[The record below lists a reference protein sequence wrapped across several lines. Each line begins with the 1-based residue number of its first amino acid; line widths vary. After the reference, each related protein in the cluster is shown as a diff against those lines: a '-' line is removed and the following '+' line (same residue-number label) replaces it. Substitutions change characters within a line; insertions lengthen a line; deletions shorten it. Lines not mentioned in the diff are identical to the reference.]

1 MPIFTDPSKLTKAK
15 LKEELIR
22 FNVKLP
28 PSTSKK
34 QVLVDLYEQHIS
46 QLNDPSIFEEE
57 FVEGSS
63 EQEVEETES
72 EDDINSNNSDVE
84 SETVSFEESQKETK
98 EAMTINAEDLT
109 DKELANELRSLG
121 FTPGPIGTTTRRVYE
136 KKLVKLRQNSGD
148 AIKVSPK
155 LFQQKYEEVPDDEE
169 KQPPVKP
176 RSPRRRPPP
185 RRIQREE
192 PVDEPVEEPVEQK
205 ITENPVLTRR
215 PLTART
221 RGKTERSSPPASSE
235 TTSTTEEK
243 SGGGLPTWVKLVV
256 LLLVA
261 FFVYLVIVNMEPSAD
276 EKIPKSITDGT

>member
-84 SETVSFEESQKETK
+84 SETVSFEEAQKETK

-136 KKLVKLRQNSGD
+136 KKLVKLRQSSGD
-148 AIKVSPK
+148 IKVSPK

-192 PVDEPVEEPVEQK
+192 PVDEPVEEPEEQK

-221 RGKTERSSPPASSE
+221 RGKPERSSPPASSE

-276 EKIPKSITDGT
+276 GKIPKSITEGT

>member
-46 QLNDPSIFEEE
+46 QLNDPSIFEDE

-72 EDDINSNNSDVE
+72 EDEQNSNSDIE
-84 SETVSFEESQKETK
+84 SETVSFEEPQKETK
-98 EAMTINAEDLT
+98 EAMTINAEDLS
-109 DKELANELRSLG
+109 DKELANELRLLG

-136 KKLVKLRQNSGD
+136 KKLVKLRQSSGD

-155 LFQQKYEEVPDDEE
+155 LFQQRYDEVPDDED

-221 RGKTERSSPPASSE
+221 RGKTERSSPTASSE

-243 SGGGLPTWVKLVV
+243 SGGGIPMWVKLVIF
-256 LLLVA
+256 LLVA

-276 EKIPKSITDGT
+276 GKIPKSITEGT

>member
-34 QVLVDLYEQHIS
+34 QKSSLK
-46 QLNDPSIFEEE
+46 
-57 FVEGSS
+57 GSS

-84 SETVSFEESQKETK
+84 SETVSFEEAQKETK

-121 FTPGPIGTTTRRVYE
+121 FTPGPIGTTTRRSHLNYFNSSMRKYLMMKRNNHLLSQDHQGDVLHQEEFKE
-136 KKLVKLRQNSGD
+136 KNQ
-148 AIKVSPK
+148 
-155 LFQQKYEEVPDDEE
+155 
-169 KQPPVKP
+169 
-176 RSPRRRPPP
+176 
-185 RRIQREE
+185 
-192 PVDEPVEEPVEQK
+192 
-205 ITENPVLTRR
+205 R

-221 RGKTERSSPPASSE
+221 RGKPERSSPPASSE
-235 TTSTTEEK
+235 NTSTTEEK
-243 SGGGLPTWVKLVV
+243 SGGGLPIWVKLVI

-276 EKIPKSITDGT
+276 EKIPKSITEGT